1 MFWAD
6 LALKRER
13 DWACRCNYCN
23 YPHHAQIHTYIQCIH
38 IHIHVH
44 VHVHIHMHI
53 HTYIQTDIHTYIHIY
68 LHIYIYTYTE
78 CIYIQYVCNYNRL
91 RMHVEYVHV
100 YLSTSITGRKIGQG
114 ARGNLAKNIGM
125 TFRKNKQVI
134 EEMSLHI
141 YSMSKPQSRS
151 NISYP
156 QKIVINP
163 TFSASFG
170 G

>member
-1 MFWAD
+1 VHTYTYTCTCTCTYTYA
-6 LALKRER
+6 
-13 DWACRCNYCN
+13 
-23 YPHHAQIHTYIQCIH
+23 HTYI
-38 IHIHVH
+38 
-44 VHVHIHMHI
+44 
-53 HTYIQTDIHTYIHIY
+53 HTDRQTYIHTYIHIY

-78 CIYIQYVCNYNRL
+78 YIYTI
-91 RMHVEYVHV
+91 RMQ
-100 YLSTSITGRKIGQG
+100 LQSITYACRICSCVSKHINHRSKIGQG

-141 YSMSKPQSRS
+141 YSISKPQSRS

>member
-1 MFWAD
+1 
-6 LALKRER
+6 
-13 DWACRCNYCN
+13 
-23 YPHHAQIHTYIQCIH
+23 
-38 IHIHVH
+38 
-44 VHVHIHMHI
+44 
-53 HTYIQTDIHTYIHIY
+53 
-68 LHIYIYTYTE
+68 
-78 CIYIQYVCNYNRL
+78 
-91 RMHVEYVHV
+91 MHVEYVHV

-141 YSMSKPQSRS
+141 YSISKPQSRS